1 MVVYFYGANEV
12 VIYNFLA
19 LITIDTNINQFIKV
33 YHIFYKI
40 QDQFKKYIKPIKKPG
55 FKSEEEQT
63 CSFVLI
69 IHNKFVYSHW
79 FSGVIKCYI
88 AYNYNIFYII

>member
-1 MVVYFYGANEV
+1 MPEIKLLDNKKQKIVELLIRRLHFGANEV

-69 IHNKFVYSHW
+69 IHNKFVYSH
-79 FSGVIKCYI
+79 
-88 AYNYNIFYII
+88 